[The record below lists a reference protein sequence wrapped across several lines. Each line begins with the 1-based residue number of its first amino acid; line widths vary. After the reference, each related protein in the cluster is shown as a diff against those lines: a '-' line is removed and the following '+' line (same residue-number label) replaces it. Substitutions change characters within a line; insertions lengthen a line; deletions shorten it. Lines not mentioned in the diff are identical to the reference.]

1 MGIEHNF
8 IVIQE
13 YTHLCAFHMERWIV
27 GLGIQQNHTSLL
39 TFSVKNFA
47 LQATRYVHIT

>member
-27 GLGIQQNHTSLL
+27 GKGIERNHTYVVLN
-39 TFSVKNFA
+39 FSAKNFA
-47 LQATRYVHIT
+47 SCHV